1 MSYDLFMMARDDA
14 SETAVTLSLY
24 ESNKTAF
31 VLFLLFKTITIEVEE
46 TWTMFRYV
54 IDSS

>member
-1 MSYDLFMMARDDA
+1 MMARDDA